1 VHARVG
7 RAQRCQCYG
16 AVGRRS
22 DRIADD
28 HRRSAHPSDSRCRE
42 KDCHIYRPTQQTA
55 SHIVHTS
62 RHSQVVAS
70 EVASCDTG
78 RGHSRRERFILPGVW
93 QCANT
98 AVVPAVPATVYSLDV
113 SRPGMG
119 GTGGTFVNVQ
129 CVLWMSFLSNGQC
142 SGLCGLP
149 LRNVICVCVVSH
161 VRRVSSV
168 NPQSMT
174 IVAWGFG
181 LCREAALCTMQLYP
195 YGN

>member
-1 VHARVG
+1 MITDAVLTQVTPGAERRTAIYTG
-7 RAQRCQCYG
+7 RHSRQL
-16 AVGRRS
+16 
-22 DRIADD
+22 RIE
-28 HRRSAHPSDSRCRE
+28 C
-42 KDCHIYRPTQQTA
+42 T
-55 SHIVHTS
+55 